1 MLTTVGVMLIMVLVF
16 AVPAFAQHTNDCP
29 VGSSEQVGIAP
40 HDYCNDT
47 TFHNDRQDSPGDTNQ
62 TINDITPISEEQTL
76 EQDGFSSGDSDTRS
90 DILNQ
95 GDSSILCPSVQ
106 QNGSTGNTGVQQG
119 LEPLIS
125 TFDDAEL
132 QGATTDMS
140 PTQTAD
146 CAPSLDQNAQNQ

>member
-1 MLTTVGVMLIMVLVF
+1 MVLVF

-62 TINDITPISEEQTL
+62 TINDITPISEEQSL
-76 EQDGFSSGDSDTRS
+76 EQDGFSSGNSDMGS

-132 QGATTDMS
+132 QGATTEMS

-146 CAPSLDQNAQNQ
+146 CAPSLDQNARNR